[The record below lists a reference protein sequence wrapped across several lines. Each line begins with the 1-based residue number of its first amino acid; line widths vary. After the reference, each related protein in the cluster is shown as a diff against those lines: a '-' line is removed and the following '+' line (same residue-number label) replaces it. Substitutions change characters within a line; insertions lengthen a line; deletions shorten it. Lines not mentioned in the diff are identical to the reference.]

1 MEVSD
6 RICRG
11 RPACRPGHSSS
22 RDPSAGGH
30 IGPPLRGGGGV
41 PNQRKIGAKTGPCL
55 RGGTEPA
62 PYRRQ
67 EQNGCGGVRLGC
79 GFRRPNFVPKFGASV
94 MGIGPYAL
102 WGDGTPGS
110 SYPTDGCGE
119 PPRLPRSAAHSGA
132 SAPRSRGMGGSRSR
146 DHPHRGYQPRTIPQ
160 SAFGRQLP
168 LHKGALPCGGREM
181 RIAASLRSSQ

>member
-11 RPACRPGHSSS
+11 RPTCRPGHSSS

-30 IGPPLRGGGGV
+30 IGPPLRNDWRYSG
-41 PNQRKIGAKTGPCL
+41 NTGNRCETEPFQ

-102 WGDGTPGS
+102 WGTARRGRRALRVGAGGFINCRGS
-110 SYPTDGCGE
+110 ALSTERGAGQIRFLPDNLRVQHGVPCPEVCGK
-119 PPRLPRSAAHSGA
+119 PRPCPR
-132 SAPRSRGMGGSRSR
+132 R
-146 DHPHRGYQPRTIPQ
+146 DY
-160 SAFGRQLP
+160 LN
-168 LHKGALPCGGREM
+168 
-181 RIAASLRSSQ
+181 